1 MTRSQSCERVLAARI
16 GFELGTHDALIVDAV
31 VTGVGVVLV
40 LDALPSRPPP
50 DAALP
55 SERPQCSGTS
65 SQSTRVT
72 P

>member
-1 MTRSQSCERVLAARI
+1 
-16 GFELGTHDALIVDAV
+16 LIVDAV

-40 LDALPSRPPP
+40 LDALPSQPPP